1 MRLSEYPHVVV
12 RIACSRC
19 ARKGQYRLARLS
31 DRYGSEVEMSTLLT
45 QLAGDCRFRDPRRGS
60 ADFCGAFFPDLYG
73 PQPPD
78 RPSGPM
84 EPRIVGGR
92 AA

>member
-1 MRLSEYPHVVV
+1 
-12 RIACSRC
+12 
-19 ARKGQYRLARLS
+19 
-31 DRYGSEVEMSTLLT
+31 MSTLLT
-45 QLAGDCRFRDPRRGS
+45 QLAGDCRFRDTRRGS

-73 PQPPD
+73 PRPPD

-84 EPRIVGGR
+84 GLRIVGGR

>member
-1 MRLSEYPHVVV
+1 MSV

-45 QLAGDCRFRDPRRGS
+45 QLAGDCRFRDTRRGS
-60 ADFCGAFFPDLYG
+60 ADFCGAFFPDLND

-84 EPRIVGGR
+84 GLRIVGGR

>member
-1 MRLSEYPHVVV
+1 
-12 RIACSRC
+12 
-19 ARKGQYRLARLS
+19 
-31 DRYGSEVEMSTLLT
+31 MSTLLT
-45 QLAGDCRFRDPRRGS
+45 QLAGDCRFRDTRRGS

-73 PQPPD
+73 PRPPD

-84 EPRIVGGR
+84 GPRIVGGR